1 MSRVKFKP
9 VYTLSIL
16 AGIMVV
22 LLTLKFQWSQ
32 RFFFPLIILSLV
44 VASLHFWIDFFKEQN
59 RQKLIEVM
67 FLEFIRNL
75 SESIKSGISIPKS
88 IQNIAKRDY
97 GELNPYIQ
105 KLSNQIEW
113 GIPTRK
119 ALQTFADDTENRVII
134 RSIALVSEAEKS
146 GGDITDILSSVVESV
161 ISVKQIKEE
170 RKSQIHS
177 QVVQGYI
184 IYYMFI
190 GIMLVLDLW
199 LFPQLTGVETPSSIQ
214 AGASGIG
221 GMGLAGAGAIA
232 LNMGPI
238 FFTLILI
245 QGFFAGIMIGK
256 FSEGT
261 IKNGLLHSL
270 IMMVSAALIITTLK
284 GGI

>member
-9 VYTLSIL
+9 VYMLSIL
-16 AGIMVV
+16 AGIMIV
-22 LLTLKFQWSQ
+22 LLAVKFQWGQ

-44 VASLHFWIDFFKEQN
+44 ISSLHFWIDFFTEQN

-75 SESIKSGISIPKS
+75 SESIKAGISIPRS
-88 IQNIAKRDY
+88 IQNIAKRNY
-97 GELNPYIQ
+97 GELTPYIQ

-119 ALQTFADDTENRVII
+119 ALQTFAEDTENRVII

-146 GGDITDILSSVVESV
+146 GGDITDIFSSVVESV
-161 ISVKQIKEE
+161 VSVKQIKGE

-184 IYYMFI
+184 IYYVFI

-199 LFPQLTGVETPSSIQ
+199 LFPQLTGVETSSSLQ
-214 AGASGIG
+214 AGASGMG
-221 GMGLAGAGAIA
+221 GMGLAGAGASA
-232 LNMGPI
+232 LDMGPI
-238 FFTLILI
+238 FLTLILI

-270 IMMVSAALIITTLK
+270 IMMVSAALLITT
-284 GGI
+284 